1 MRDDRP
7 SLILQYLFSHG
18 HSTVQDIAD
27 AVGASLVTVRRD
39 LIEMEAAGRISRTH
53 GGARIAEGP
62 VRELAF
68 AIRENRQI
76 EAKRAIAEAAFARL
90 VPGSSVFLD
99 AGTTVLQL
107 ARRIRMSPMALQ
119 VFTNCLPVAQ
129 VLIDLAPV
137 KVTLLGG
144 ALRAENAS
152 MVGPLAEA
160 ALDRLWF
167 SHLFLGAGAIG
178 PEGMMTSADE
188 AEARLNQVMLSRAD
202 SVTVLADAT
211 KFGARLTYGV
221 APLGAPMALISDA
234 GLGND
239 WDDRL
244 QKLGVAL
251 IRAAGPGQGPGG

>member
-7 SLILQYLFSHG
+7 SLILQYLFAHG

-39 LIEMEAAGRISRTH
+39 LIEMEALGRIARTH

-68 AIRENRQI
+68 SLRESRQI
-76 EAKRAIAEAAFARL
+76 EQKRAIAEAAYANL
-90 VPGSSVFLD
+90 TPGASVFLD

-107 ARRIRMSPMALQ
+107 ARRIRMAPLPLL

-129 VLIDLAPV
+129 LLIDLAPV

-144 ALRAENAS
+144 TLRPENAS

-160 ALDRLWF
+160 ALERLWF

-178 PEGMMTSADE
+178 PEGMMSSADE
-188 AEARLNQVMLSRAD
+188 AEARLNQAMLARAEA
-202 SVTVLADAT
+202 VTVLADVT

-221 APLGAPMALISDA
+221 APLAPPMALISDA
-234 GLGND
+234 GLGAE

-244 QKLGVAL
+244 QALGVRL
-251 IRAAGPGQGPGG
+251 IRAAGPGQGAP